1 MKTNAAASVMEARL
15 YKRAV
20 RVLAAENCR
29 RPVVK
34 RVLGNPGETGTFRL
48 YSRGWFGKLTDTGW
62 TVDIDADYAAS
73 P

>member
-1 MKTNAAASVMEARL
+1 MKTNAAAPVMEARL

-34 RVLGNPGETGTFRL
+34 RVLGNPGETGTFQGRPAP
-48 YSRGWFGKLTDTGW
+48 SGST
-62 TVDIDADYAAS
+62 AAGGS
-73 P
+73 AS